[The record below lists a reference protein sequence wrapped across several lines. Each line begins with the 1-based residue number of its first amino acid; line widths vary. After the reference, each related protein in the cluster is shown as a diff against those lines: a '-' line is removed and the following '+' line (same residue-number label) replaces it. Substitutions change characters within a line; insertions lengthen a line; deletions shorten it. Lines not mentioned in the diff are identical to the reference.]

1 MNRIFIAAAIA
12 ALLQLLAAYEHKE
25 LCDNHEHVT
34 YSRVRVDV
42 DWTANQSEGA
52 WRISAPHTL
61 AVFVGYWRVNY
72 PPKLSKW
79 MLSGSTPRLKSMFS
93 TALLM
98 GPGPHM

>member
-1 MNRIFIAAAIA
+1 MKRSC
-12 ALLQLLAAYEHKE
+12 QLHCKYTHFLPFTPKFSVAKNKA
-25 LCDNHEHVT
+25 
-34 YSRVRVDV
+34 RVR
-42 DWTANQSEGA
+42 GA
-52 WRISAPHTL
+52 SLPPHTL
-61 AVFVGYWRVNY
+61 AVFLGYWRVDY